1 MLRPA
6 GPTTRAK
13 QAVNYLKTMARLG
26 NAFALL
32 ALATETYAGPNRKK
46 GRHKNQCLHR
56 LDCWLTILL
65 DGAHTATRRLI
76 HAGAIVLAAAY
87 YAYCVYGKS
96 TRRNDK
102 ETEPLMP
109 VATATPMT

>member
-1 MLRPA
+1 
-6 GPTTRAK
+6 
-13 QAVNYLKTMARLG
+13 MARLG
-26 NAFALL
+26 NAFLL
-32 ALATETYAGPNRKK
+32 LTFATPTLAGPNRKK
-46 GRHKNQCLHR
+46 GRHNNQCLHR

-65 DGAHTATRRLI
+65 VLL
-76 HAGAIVLAAAY
+76 AIVLGAAY

>member
-1 MLRPA
+1 MPRVPRLI
-6 GPTTRAK
+6 G
-13 QAVNYLKTMARLG
+13 LG

-32 ALATETYAGPNRKK
+32 AFATETYAGPNRKK
-46 GRHKNQCLHR
+46 GRHNNQCLHR

-65 DGAHTATRRLI
+65 VLL
-76 HAGAIVLAAAY
+76 AIVLAAAY
-87 YAYCVYGKS
+87 YAYCVYGK
-96 TRRNDK
+96 TKRNDK

>member
-1 MLRPA
+1 
-6 GPTTRAK
+6 
-13 QAVNYLKTMARLG
+13 MARLG

-32 ALATETYAGPNRKK
+32 AFATETLAGPNRKK
-46 GRHKNQCLHR
+46 GRHNNQCLHR

-65 DGAHTATRRLI
+65 VLL
-76 HAGAIVLAAAY
+76 AIVLAAAY
-87 YAYCVYGKS
+87 YAYCVYGKTS
-96 TRRNDK
+96 TRDK

>member
-1 MLRPA
+1 MPRVP
-6 GPTTRAK
+6 
-13 QAVNYLKTMARLG
+13 LG

-32 ALATETYAGPNRKK
+32 ALFATETLAGPNRKK
-46 GRHKNQCLHR
+46 GRHNNQCLHR
-56 LDCWLTILL
+56 LDCWLVILL
-65 DGAHTATRRLI
+65 VLL
-76 HAGAIVLAAAY
+76 AIVLAAAY

-109 VATATPMT
+109 VATSTPMT

>member
-1 MLRPA
+1 MELR
-6 GPTTRAK
+6 RAD
-13 QAVNYLKTMARLG
+13 V
-26 NAFALL
+26 LL
-32 ALATETYAGPNRKK
+32 TWIFGLFLSCSVSTLAGPNRKK
-46 GRHKNQCLHR
+46 GRHNNQCLHR

-65 DGAHTATRRLI
+65 VLL
-76 HAGAIVLAAAY
+76 AIVLAVGY

-96 TRRNDK
+96 TRKDK

>member
-1 MLRPA
+1 
-6 GPTTRAK
+6 
-13 QAVNYLKTMARLG
+13 MARLG

-32 ALATETYAGPNRKK
+32 ALATTTLAGPNRKK
-46 GRHKNQCLHR
+46 GRHNNQCLHR

-65 DGAHTATRRLI
+65 VLL
-76 HAGAIVLAAAY
+76 AIVLGAAY

>member
-1 MLRPA
+1 MPRVP
-6 GPTTRAK
+6 
-13 QAVNYLKTMARLG
+13 LG

-32 ALATETYAGPNRKK
+32 AFATTTLAGPNRKK

-56 LDCWLTILL
+56 LDCWLVILL
-65 DGAHTATRRLI
+65 VLL
-76 HAGAIVLAAAY
+76 AIVSAAAY
-87 YAYCVYGKS
+87 YAYCVYGK
-96 TRRNDK
+96 TKRNK

>member
-1 MLRPA
+1 
-6 GPTTRAK
+6 
-13 QAVNYLKTMARLG
+13 MARLG

-32 ALATETYAGPNRKK
+32 AFATTALAGPNRKK
-46 GRHKNQCLHR
+46 GRHNNQCLHR
-56 LDCWLTILL
+56 LDCWLVILL
-65 DGAHTATRRLI
+65 VLL
-76 HAGAIVLAAAY
+76 AIVLAAAY

-96 TRRNDK
+96 TRKDK

>member
-1 MLRPA
+1 MR
-6 GPTTRAK
+6 T
-13 QAVNYLKTMARLG
+13 
-26 NAFALL
+26 
-32 ALATETYAGPNRKK
+32 GPNRKK
-46 GRHKNQCLHR
+46 GRHNNQCLHR

-65 DGAHTATRRLI
+65 VLGMKPRLLDDARDS
-76 HAGAIVLAAAY
+76 HRDAGAIVLAAAY

-96 TRRNDK
+96 STRSNDK

>member
-1 MLRPA
+1 MPRLV
-6 GPTTRAK
+6 G
-13 QAVNYLKTMARLG
+13 LG

-32 ALATETYAGPNRKK
+32 AFATTTLAGPNRKK

-56 LDCWLTILL
+56 LDCWLVILL
-65 DGAHTATRRLI
+65 VLL
-76 HAGAIVLAAAY
+76 AIVSAAAY

-96 TRRNDK
+96 TRSNNK